1 LVAVAVK
8 AACEDAS
15 SGLQVVETCVG
26 LLDKSVVRILSDLML
41 WCNVLTANETS
52 LCVFNAGTPEAYL
65 SAQLGNS
72 VAHIP
77 HTATEAPH
85 SIGIISLTRPA
96 ARKTSIESCQ
106 YKRVQYR
113 EAKECRKGRAT
124 LRETRSPFGG
134 GRLGWNLIC
143 VEKEA
148 SLVISQWLV
157 HEKEVQRF
165 IVEMGWKKWVVSVE
179 LQMTSETG
187 WGVVGASCWKS
198 IKMGGVNNL
207 MGSCSPGGC

>member
-1 LVAVAVK
+1 LLDQDLTDRYKRQVSQWSRRWHKILVPGHGEVRF
-8 AACEDAS
+8 
-15 SGLQVVETCVG
+15 VG
-26 LLDKSVVRILSDLML
+26 LSTKED
-41 WCNVLTANETS
+41 NVSTK
-52 LCVFNAGTPEAYL
+52 
-65 SAQLGNS
+65 
-72 VAHIP
+72 
-77 HTATEAPH
+77 
-85 SIGIISLTRPA
+85 TRPA

-124 LRETRSPFGG
+124 LRETRSPFRG

-165 IVEMGWKKWVVSVE
+165 IVEMGWENWVVSVE